1 MNELVFSLL
10 LWIGDHSSYD
20 VYLPHPNIAQIT
32 THNLCKRY
40 GIDHK
45 ERCED
50 MRLIGFYDTQQTIFL
65 RAQFDNKNLN
75 QQSHLL
81 HEMVHYVQWSNGLD
95 SDYCLGELEL
105 EAYELQ
111 DTWRFQQGLAP
122 VLGDF
127 NRMMLAA
134 SCEE

>member
-1 MNELVFSLL
+1 MNELIFSLL

-20 VYLPHPNIAQIT
+20 IYLQHPNIAQLT
-32 THNLCKRY
+32 PHNLCQHY

-45 ERCED
+45 DRCEG
-50 MRLIGFYDTQQTIFL
+50 MRLIGFYDTRQTIFL
-65 RAQFDNKNLN
+65 RTQFDSNSLN

-95 SDYCLGELEL
+95 SDYCLGQLEL

-111 DTWRFQQGLAP
+111 DMWRIQNGLPP

-127 NRMMLAA
+127 NAMMLAA
-134 SCEE
+134 SCED

>member
-1 MNELVFSLL
+1 MNELIFSLL

-20 VYLPHPNIAQIT
+20 VYLPHPNIAQVT
-32 THNLCKRY
+32 PHNLCKRY

-45 ERCED
+45 GRCDD

-65 RAQFDNKNLN
+65 RTQFDRKSLN

-111 DTWRFQQGLAP
+111 DRWRLQQGLAP
-122 VLGDF
+122 VLADF

-134 SCEE
+134 SCED